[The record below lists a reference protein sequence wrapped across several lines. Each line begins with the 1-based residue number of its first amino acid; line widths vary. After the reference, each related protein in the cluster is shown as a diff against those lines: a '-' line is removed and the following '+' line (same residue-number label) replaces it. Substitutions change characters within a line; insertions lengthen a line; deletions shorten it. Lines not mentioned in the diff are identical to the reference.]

1 MSTKFREIGG
11 NYGPSIDID
20 NLIVGSRVPFDISVK
35 EGGITRHLLNKG
47 ALFTNETKA
56 ILKEKGISK
65 VNTAGADATDIE
77 NYLKKAKIN
86 KESPYEKD
94 EIALKEYSFK
104 KEHHYHIDRSILIS
118 GTEAPFSFYLL
129 SGLDVILLAEGNEK
143 KPVHITESIINAKG
157 DIVIQNADIPLL
169 NEYVQHLS
177 SLDTIPKQ
185 IKEKVKAMSIR
196 ENSKILIKN
205 ILDDPRSGEKI
216 KQTKEEVNK
225 MTECIFNNPDAI
237 YDMLS
242 LRNYDYYTY
251 THCVNVSVLS
261 VGLGVA
267 IGLPKDRIEI
277 LGTGA
282 LLHDIGKSAIPPEV
296 LNKQG
301 KLSEVEYNIIK
312 GHVIEGQNI
321 LLQNKEVHPESLP
334 AVVQHHEKLT
344 GKGYPYGISGN
355 QVVLFGRITAIADCY
370 DALTTQRP
378 YKTAF
383 TPFHAIAIVAK
394 ESSDYDGALL
404 KEFVKMLGKIR

>member
-11 NYGPSIDID
+11 NFGPSIDID
-20 NLIVGSRVPFDISVK
+20 TLIVGSRIPFDISVK
-35 EGGITRHLLNKG
+35 EGGITRQLLNKG
-47 ALFTNETKA
+47 ALITNETKE

-65 VNTAGADATDIE
+65 LNVSGADVSDVE
-77 NYLKKAKIN
+77 SYLKKAKIN
-86 KESPYEKD
+86 KESLYEKD

-104 KEHHYHIDRSILIS
+104 KEHHYHIDRSILIP

-129 SGLDVILLAEGNEK
+129 SGLDLIPLAEGNEK
-143 KPVHITESIINAKG
+143 KPALINENILNAKG
-157 DIVIQNADIPLL
+157 DIVIDNSDIPLL

-185 IKEKVKAMSIR
+185 MKEKVKAMSIR

-216 KQTKEEVNK
+216 KKTKEEVNK
-225 MTECIFNNPDAI
+225 MTECILNNPDAI

-267 IGLPKDRIEI
+267 IGLKKDEIEK

-301 KLSEVEYNIIK
+301 KLTDTEYSIIK
-312 GHVIEGQNI
+312 NHVIEGQNL

-383 TPFHAIAIVAK
+383 TPFHAISLVAK
-394 ESSDYDGALL
+394 DSGDYDAALL
-404 KEFVKMLGKIR
+404 KEFVKMLGKIK